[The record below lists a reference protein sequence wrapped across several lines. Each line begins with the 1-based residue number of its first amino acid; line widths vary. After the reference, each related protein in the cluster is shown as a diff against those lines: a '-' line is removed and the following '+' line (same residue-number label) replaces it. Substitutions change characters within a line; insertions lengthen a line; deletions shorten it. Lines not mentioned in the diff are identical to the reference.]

1 MHDFVLST
9 RRAARRVA
17 AAIAVL
23 GVVAGV
29 GVGPA
34 SAQTTRTVYAPMT
47 FNTEVRTLRT
57 AACLQ
62 IVERTY
68 PSTAWWES
76 GPAPTNAADR
86 AFKAVIAAIKLKDRA
101 ALLKLT
107 DPVQARDQ
115 TRFDQQAGAFFQQFQ
130 SIQLVEVPRAYEFDG
145 LVAFFGKFRA
155 PTQTAFVPLVFAHQ
169 PDGSF
174 GFLPSR
180 SDKLTF
186 TLVSDWFTPSDAPL
200 SDAPAYCSDA
210 DVKRT
215 THRLALTGPAWQQS
229 TLLLTGSPLD
239 AQTPVTP
246 AAAVARSTIDD
257 MKGALRGPEMADI
270 ARYMTPEGGGRLRQW
285 LAAAGPKDRDE
296 YRNAFV
302 QQRPF
307 FVFDETSLLVVY
319 TRTGD
324 GDVQVLYFTYT
335 PDHRLVW
342 TNSSHITI
350 ADRVFKQGPLYAA
363 ANATK
368 PFTELVVK

>member
-1 MHDFVLST
+1 MHDVVLST

-17 AAIAVL
+17 AAIAAL
-23 GVVAGV
+23 GVVAGA
-29 GVGPA
+29 GAGPA
-34 SAQTTRTVYAPMT
+34 LAQTTRTVYAPMT

-62 IVERTY
+62 IVERAY

-76 GPAPTNAADR
+76 GPAPTNPADR

-210 DVKRT
+210 DVTRA

-229 TLLLTGSPLD
+229 TLLLTGAPLE
-239 AQTPVTP
+239 AQGAPTP
-246 AAAVARSTIDD
+246 AAALVRSTIDD
-257 MKGALRGPEMADI
+257 MKGALRGPEIADI
-270 ARYMTPEGGGRLRQW
+270 TKYMTPEGGGRLKLW
-285 LAAAGPKDRDE
+285 LAKAEPKDRDE
-296 YRNAFV
+296 YKNAFI

-307 FVFDETSLLVVY
+307 FVFDATALLVVY
-319 TRTGD
+319 TRTGE

-350 ADRVFKQGPLYAA
+350 ADRVFRQGPLYAA
-363 ANATK
+363 ANATN
-368 PFTELVVK
+368 PFSDLVVK